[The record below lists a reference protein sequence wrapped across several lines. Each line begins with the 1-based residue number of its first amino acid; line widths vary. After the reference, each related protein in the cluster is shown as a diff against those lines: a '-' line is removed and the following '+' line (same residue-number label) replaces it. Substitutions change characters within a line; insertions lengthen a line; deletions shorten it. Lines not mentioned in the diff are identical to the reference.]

1 MEATVKRVTRRQMR
15 SWLAP
20 IRRCFSEIKTGEV
33 DAIRGY
39 AVTRLDHNDEYARTD
54 HCICGFRALITR
66 LCAHLDATP
75 LERVEKRLAAGV
87 PLAVAEID
95 AALAFLRV
103 CEDALIKHTV
113 EEVKS
118 AVLTEQIVI
127 EMDERMAA

>member
-1 MEATVKRVTRRQMR
+1 MKRVTRRQIR

-20 IRRCFSEIKTGEV
+20 IRRCFAEIKAGEV

-39 AVTRLDHNDEYARTD
+39 AVTRLDHKDEYARID
-54 HCICGFRALITR
+54 HCIAGFRALISR

-87 PLAVAEID
+87 PLTVEEID

-103 CEDALIKHTV
+103 CEGELIRHTV
-113 EEVKS
+113 GEVKS
-118 AVLTEQIVI
+118 AVLTEQIAI
-127 EMDERMAA
+127 EIDERMAA